1 MSSKQVPKTGRVPLT
16 TLTWTSALF
25 GGLVQAYLLMALI
38 TAMTPAEPAIRL
50 LGPMILGPLAWSL
63 CTAWIFHAPSPAR
76 AARKCILGILV
87 LTCLAAATFL
97 RG

>member
-1 MSSKQVPKTGRVPLT
+1 MSSKQAPKPGRVPLT

-25 GGLVQAYLLMALI
+25 GGLVQAYLMMALI
-38 TAMTPAEPAIRL
+38 TAMTPADPATRL
-50 LGPMILGPLAWSL
+50 LVPMILAPLAW
-63 CTAWIFHAPSPAR
+63 CICAAWIFHAPTPAR

-87 LTCLAAATFL
+87 LACLAAATFL